1 MDKFVK
7 MVASPS
13 SDSDTSRSKQSK
25 PCAKQGLI
33 SAARR
38 AQAYLSCAILH
49 TVSVI

>member
-7 MVASPS
+7 RVAPPS
-13 SDSDTSRSKQSK
+13 SDTSRSKQSK
-25 PCAKQGLI
+25 PCAKQGHI

-38 AQAYLSCAILH
+38 AQAYLSGAILH